1 MRVPRP
7 IRLAF
12 LLLLLAGACARGTLR
27 RDVVVRTAT
36 PPAAGPGVTPGGA
49 EPARCAASTGGQEG
63 AAALLVDV
71 RVGSHATFDRITFE
85 FEPAEGRPDV
95 VPRYQIAEV
104 APPLVYDGSGEPMR
118 VAGRVFVQVIFHGA
132 SGVDLS
138 AATVRETYTGRK
150 EFSPNFG
157 VLVEAERQ
165 GDFEA
170 TLSWVLG
177 LSRRSC
183 WTASELSGPARVA
196 IDLPH

>member
-1 MRVPRP
+1 MTVPRP
-7 IRLAF
+7 IRLA
-12 LLLLLAGACARGTLR
+12 LLLPLLAGACARGTLR
-27 RDVVVRTAT
+27 RDVVFPTAT
-36 PPAAGPGVTPGGA
+36 PPAAGPGVTRGGA

-71 RVGSHATFDRITFE
+71 RVGSHATFDRIAFE

-183 WTASELSGPARVA
+183 WTASELSGPTRVA